1 MKLAF
6 DSENFYKNACLF
18 EAGLIVVAIVLG
30 WLTGINPFADLYFS
44 NSAFLYGVIGTI
56 PLFIM
61 FLALERINAESVAAI
76 RRFLLETL
84 GPALHRYDWSDL
96 FILAAIAGISEEVLF
111 RGVLQP
117 WLESYWGALGGLIG
131 SNIVFGLVHAIT
143 PLYLVLATVVGIYLG
158 LVLDYGGERALLT
171 PVLIHW
177 LYDFLAFM
185 ALMRSY
191 RASKL
196 SGNHF

>member
-1 MKLAF
+1 
-6 DSENFYKNACLF
+6 
-18 EAGLIVVAIVLG
+18 
-30 WLTGINPFADLYFS
+30 
-44 NSAFLYGVIGTI
+44 
-56 PLFIM
+56 
-61 FLALERINAESVAAI
+61 
-76 RRFLLETL
+76 
-84 GPALHRYDWSDL
+84 
-96 FILAAIAGISEEVLF
+96 
-111 RGVLQP
+111 LQP